1 MIVVDYVLCWVVLGL
16 IALFY
21 CMSAGHHS
29 DSNPDSR
36 CVPIFCLHD
45 YRAFWTVQAVLQ
57 TATNRGTGSQ
67 YFNSHELVDGG
78 GGGNSDAVRIGVD
91 TAADVTSVSTLIHL
105 LCAFFVSCAIGCI
118 MGRHRAF
125 PPGNLFKTKIRI
137 FLGFL
142 QFL

>member
-1 MIVVDYVLCWVVLGL
+1 MVVVDYYWVVLGL

-91 TAADVTSVSTLIHL
+91 TAADVTSVSTYDSSFVRL
-105 LCAFFVSCAIGCI
+105 LCLVCNRVHHGKASCFPTRYFV
-118 MGRHRAF
+118 
-125 PPGNLFKTKIRI
+125 
-137 FLGFL
+137 
-142 QFL
+142 